1 MPPPV
6 PPVCVN
12 ATPFFVSFP
21 KLERIKT
28 MLETEIKKLTAAIY
42 ELNATLEAQGLSL
55 PTQPPVGV
63 ENEEP
68 KHSGKSVKDVVEE
81 AVGKP
86 KKADKPKKEEPE
98 PEAKEVNDQEEGVNA
113 SEHTVESV
121 RAMALAITR
130 KDRSKQ
136 KDIKAKLAEND
147 AKIATDLSGDGLQ
160 VVGDWLRALKE
171 ELGA

>member
-1 MPPPV
+1 
-6 PPVCVN
+6 
-12 ATPFFVSFP
+12 
-21 KLERIKT
+21 

-63 ENEEP
+63 GKVENVNDQAE
-68 KHSGKSVKDVVEE
+68 DVNAKVE
-81 AVGKP
+81 K
-86 KKADKPKKEEPE
+86 
-98 PEAKEVNDQEEGVNA
+98 VNDQEEDVNA

-121 RAMALAITR
+121 RAMALAVTR

-136 KDIKAKLAEND
+136 KDIKAKLAEHD

-160 VVGDWLRALKE
+160 AVGDWLQALKE